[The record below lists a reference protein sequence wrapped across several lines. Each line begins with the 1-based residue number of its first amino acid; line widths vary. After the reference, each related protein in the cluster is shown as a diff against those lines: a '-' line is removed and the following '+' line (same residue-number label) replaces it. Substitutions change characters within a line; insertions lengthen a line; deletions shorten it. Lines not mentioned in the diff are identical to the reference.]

1 MTLRPM
7 LCLCAVLALAACNS
21 RLNPFNWF
29 GRSEPAAVQTLVPAA
44 PEDPRP
50 LVAEIVEVTAE
61 PMPGGAILTVTARAA
76 TQGWWD
82 AHLVLREGEGT
93 DPAAPVYD
101 FRVQPPPAPMPV
113 STPQSREI
121 TAAVFLSDDE
131 LEGVRS
137 ITVQGAA
144 NARAVR
150 R

>member
-1 MTLRPM
+1 M
-7 LCLCAVLALAACNS
+7 LCLCAVLALAACDS

-29 GRSEPAAVQTLVPAA
+29 GQSEPVEDLVLVPAA
-44 PEDPRP
+44 PGDPRP
-50 LVAEIVEVTAE
+50 LVAEILEVTAE

-82 AHLVLREGEGT
+82 ADLVLREGDGT

-101 FRVQPPPAPMPV
+101 FRVQPPLRPAPV
-113 STPQSREI
+113 STPQSREV

-131 LEGVRS
+131 LDGVRS